1 MFWNN
6 VKILLSQKNILQKDF
21 AESLNMNVATLKNQ
35 MSRNI
40 SPDIE
45 TAYKIATELD
55 TTVEFLVTGIKP
67 ELNKSDVLSYLEKH
81 L

>member
-1 MFWNN
+1 
-6 VKILLSQKNILQKDF
+6 
-21 AESLNMNVATLKNQ
+21 MNVATLKNQ